1 LECRK
6 ASFGVEGIGIPIY
19 DVRHTTPTHSRL
31 CEPVNATANAARLA
45 VICALGSVRQTK
57 NPKNAIATI
66 PTDAGHTLP
75 LVG

>member
-1 LECRK
+1 
-6 ASFGVEGIGIPIY
+6 
-19 DVRHTTPTHSRL
+19 
-31 CEPVNATANAARLA
+31 VNATANAARLA

-66 PTDAGHTLP
+66 PTDAGHTLR